1 MSTPV
6 VDFKYII
13 IKIDPH
19 TGSFIYENTIVDQAS
34 ADAISD
40 DVPIGKTPYETL
52 NETHEQ
58 PKNIKIKVK
67 RLAAKPT
74 VDEKY
79 TFELDNK
86 WYTLLLNE
94 RVVGGIEPYV
104 TKDWFSDTTLAKNPF
119 DAYIIFDS
127 HDEVVK
133 NIKYL
138 YRLGSLNQCDFNTK
152 FVNFV
157 KVAVTTAVSTI
168 EDIQKSLVA
177 PYFAVKTVIDMMVTK
192 TDDNGTAFP
201 NYYINSLGFNGS
213 RYGYPNITGDKSHI
227 IAALQ
232 LLYDITG
239 FCNNCVKTANAGSIK
254 DLHQHVKFRTYFLKN
269 RSEQI
274 GQFNEK
280 INKDFSTYT
289 TPYAFLQGVLDDTL
303 IQFDDSAYAAAATGA
318 ATAAATAAAP
328 IVFDKDK
335 SLLIVRGNAIVD
347 GTSAELIGQI
357 YKFKDFDQYIYYDA
371 KTKFMYNDVEV
382 RDDPNT
388 ITTLTY
394 YTDPTDII
402 SLYRLTTK
410 QTYRDLFLKKYLID
424 NDFIEFVLSR
434 NKTISYID
442 EFISND
448 ALYVKKQSINVDLFV
463 KQYLAY
469 KSDTEL
475 NELIANK
482 FDNVNPRFGIC
493 NYTGDFSYFIAA
505 MQMVY
510 DCCPMR
516 SHNLSNHTMQKDK
529 PNYNTLIMQ
538 ILNAEYS
545 VSRICSNIETILPP
559 GNKESNINPLTLNL
573 SMPGGKLLNVFLN
586 YKVCVEYIQNM
597 IDTFLTRL
605 VDKTIGDTIC
615 ENLADKIEN
624 NYYFHALTKYREQI
638 KVDAIKIIAADMA
651 EDEYNSWSLIYKIYI
666 ETNDIQSKTME
677 ELAKKAEDNKIP
689 LKKSDLEKIS
699 QILPNIVRNKCV
711 ETINKLFIVLS
722 TGNNVFIDFQEDTRL
737 TKQAHFTAT
746 LPNFVI
752 KVGNLPTVDSTTVD
766 SKTVDS
772 KTYVKIEYKDTKN
785 EEQSLWG
792 SGIYLKVD
800 DKIYTH
806 TEHIGYNI
814 QFETDKWVLKFID
827 VNSKSTNIAEFP
839 PPPVSAAL
847 AASSPSSGAPPAPAP
862 PSSVAVAS
870 GPALPPAPPPSSSG
884 APDILTDLAKPITNG
899 DHTIKALPGYIP
911 YSPLNHAQIDPKIAI
926 KIPKESDLGDTYT
939 FNSIPSK
946 TNTYTVIGTI
956 YKSIHH
962 DYYYKYYDHVGKRLF
977 FDCSKMNG
985 VNNIEQLMQEEMMF
999 PFIRLYK
1006 SDTIGNYSTF
1016 FVKDHPFLYPD
1027 ILKFA
1032 NNAKVIDIKT
1042 PFNITSTYK

>member
-58 PKNIKIKVK
+58 LKNIKIKVK

-104 TKDWFSDTTLAKNPF
+104 TKDWFSDTTFAKNPF
-119 DAYIIFDS
+119 DAYIIFDT
-127 HDEVVK
+127 HDDVVK

-157 KVAVTTAVSTI
+157 KVAVTNAGSGI
-168 EDIQKSLVA
+168 DEIQKSLVA

-192 TDDNGTAFP
+192 KDENGTEFP

-227 IAALQ
+227 IAGLQ

-280 INKDFSTYT
+280 IKGFSAYT
-289 TPYAFLQGVLDDTL
+289 TPYAFLQGVLDVAL
-303 IQFDDSAYAAAATGA
+303 IQFDDSAYTAAPTGA
-318 ATAAATAAAP
+318 SPT
-328 IVFDKDK
+328 IVFDSDK

-448 ALYVKKQSINVDLFV
+448 AVDKQSINVDLFV

-516 SHNLSNHTMQKDK
+516 SNKLSNYVMQKDM

-559 GNKESNINPLTLNL
+559 GNKESTINPLTLNL

-605 VDKTIGDTIC
+605 VDITIEKTIC

-638 KVDAIKIIAADMA
+638 KDDTINKIAENMA
-651 EDEYNSWSLIYKIYI
+651 EEEYKSWSLIYKIYI
-666 ETNDIQSKTME
+666 DVNGLEKDKKE
-677 ELAKKAEDNKIP
+677 EFTKKAKDVGIPDLKIGK
-689 LKKSDLEKIS
+689 LLGIS

-737 TKQAHFTAT
+737 TKQANFTT
-746 LPNFVI
+746 ILPNFVI
-752 KVGNLPTVDSTTVD
+752 KVGNIPTVDSITH
-766 SKTVDS
+766 
-772 KTYVKIEYKDTKN
+772 VKIEYTNTKN

-800 DKIYTH
+800 DNIYTH

-814 QFETDKWVLKFID
+814 EFETGKWVLKFID
-827 VNSKSTNIAEFP
+827 FDSKPTVIAEFKPKP
-839 PPPVSAAL
+839 PPPPPKPSAGL
-847 AASSPSSGAPPAPAP
+847 SVPPSASPLSGAPASSVPPSASPPSGAPA
-862 PSSVAVAS
+862 SSVPVAS
-870 GPALPPAPPPSSSG
+870 GSGPPGAASG
-884 APDILTDLAKPITNG
+884 GPDILTDLAKPITNG
-899 DHTIKALPGYIP
+899 DNTIKALPGYIP
-911 YSPLNHAQIDPKIAI
+911 YSPPNHAQIDPKIAI

-939 FNSIPSK
+939 FTSSSK
-946 TNTYTVIGTI
+946 TSNYTVIGTI

-1016 FVKDHPFLYPD
+1016 FVPNHPFLYPD